1 MSSFKAFREMR
12 TGNAHTQPL
21 QAVMNTSVTHDPE
34 INSTLLSNSTNLT
47 NNYAPLEKVMD
58 DTLRKRNTHPL
69 ARYIEDIPFFQ
80 DSFYNARPLAELASA
95 QGKQILKNKGIR
107 PHGVL
112 IDMPRLNGN
121 ESLTKTNDIITQT
134 KFETDYKPDE
144 NGFGSGNVVRLRQ
157 QNKKALDNIAYVQSG
172 IGKDTRR
179 KLVRLQELQHNYPIT
194 NEALVQHEQPRA
206 TLIREEFTSKP
217 KALKIIAGDKEGFT
231 RVNEDDSYL
240 DQVYIQSLESRILAV
255 IHYVM
260 NNDTYSKWKQNWA
273 ALDKTLKKNDF
284 CFSRLVGSDADV
296 AYTVNKGESTRFRIR
311 DKDMRYVPL
320 NIYQYVL
327 LHECAHIANFNKW
340 GHGKEFQCL
349 LSLLCLASYE
359 LGFINL
365 RRMQKSVYLSN
376 GQPILCQRDMK
387 NEILHGINEVVDAN
401 PELRDHYK
409 SMIKHID
416 NQ

>member
-1 MSSFKAFREMR
+1 MSSFKAFREAR
-12 TGNAHTQPL
+12 TESARTQPL
-21 QAVMNTSVTHDPE
+21 QAVMNTSVVHDPE

-80 DSFYNARPLAELASA
+80 DSFYNAKPLVELASA

-112 IDMPRLNGN
+112 IDMPRLNGS
-121 ESLTKTNDIITQT
+121 EAQLKSDVITQS
-134 KFETDYKPDE
+134 KFETDYKPDV

-172 IGKDTRR
+172 VGNDTRR

-206 TLIREEFTSKP
+206 TLIREEFSPKP
-217 KALKIIAGDKEGFT
+217 KTLKIIAGDKEGFT
-231 RVNEDDSYL
+231 RMNEDDSYL

-260 NNDTYSKWKQNWA
+260 NNQSYDKWKANWA

-284 CFSRLVGSDADV
+284 KFSRLTVSDADV

-359 LGFINL
+359 LGFIDL

-409 SMIKHID
+409 SLSIHIS